1 MEVDFVLASE
11 QNPWTANRQPTSLAP
26 RSNKPGIFSTKSGK
40 LLRKNAE
47 EAAELPAPKTE
58 G

>member
-11 QNPWTANRQPTSLAP
+11 QSLDRQPSCTSLAP